1 MPSTRPPA
9 TQGGNKGTGVIIAIL
24 HNKATA
30 TKDAY
35 VRAYDRNSTRTYK
48 QNTQASTMS
57 ELYGYDNLNP
67 LTAMD
72 RGTLNANKDGITGT
86 AAREE
91 DWTLDPTGNW
101 TGYLTKTTGTTDL
114 DQTRSHNQAN
124 EIDTDNNHANTPG
137 NAISGGCNSPAAML
151 RHGTLTARTGG
162 GDTDG
167 CIHFAHDRR

>member
-1 MPSTRPPA
+1 MNNHGST
-9 TQGGNKGTGVIIAIL
+9 I
-24 HNKATA
+24 
-30 TKDAY
+30 KDRLQY
-35 VRAYDRNSTRTYK
+35 GYDRNSSRTYK

-114 DQTRSHNQAN
+114 DQTRSHNKAN

-137 NAISGGCNSPAAML
+137 NAISGTPNWSDPAYDAAGNMTTLPKPSPCYN
-151 RHGTLTARTGG
+151 ARR
-162 GDTDG
+162 
-167 CIHFAHDRR
+167 CLCSSPRFARCMSWRPR